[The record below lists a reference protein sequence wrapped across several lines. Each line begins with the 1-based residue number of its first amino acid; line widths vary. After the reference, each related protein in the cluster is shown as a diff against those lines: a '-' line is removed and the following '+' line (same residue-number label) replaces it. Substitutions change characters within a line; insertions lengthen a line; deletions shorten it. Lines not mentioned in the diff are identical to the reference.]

1 MIVKVYYLIWTA
13 VILSAIALMTLGAF
27 SNIVAVVY
35 GFVAFGLTFMGMIGL
50 LPEIV
55 SHPEP
60 AKKSVAKAL
69 KAEPASTRRG
79 GPHVLK
85 SA

>member
-13 VILSAIALMTLGAF
+13 VILSAIAIMTLGAF

-60 AKKSVAKAL
+60 AKKPVAKAL
-69 KAEPASTRRG
+69 KAEPASTRRQG
-79 GPHVLK
+79 AHVLK

>member
-13 VILSAIALMTLGAF
+13 VILSAIAIMALGAF

-55 SHPEP
+55 SHPQP
-60 AKKSVAKAL
+60 AKKPVAKAL
-69 KAEPASTRRG
+69 KAEPASTR
-79 GPHVLK
+79 PHATHVLK